1 MNPDALF
8 WQLADSGEFSDAEL
22 VALSRLLDLFAA
34 LGMARVTLT
43 YEQLAALWGYKIGS
57 DDKSVRNML
66 SAFRQKVPWLGV
78 IYHNKNAVLGLRWD
92 RVVLDERE
100 DRGRSAEH
108 SGKITDVTVA
118 DGNSAVNEGN
128 SAERI
133 GTEAEN
139 PRKVGGTI
147 GGDAWLLAFNLNPIR
162 VSLLVERDISHLGAN
177 NSASNQASNKGA
189 PISAILPQI
198 FRADSALFPREVR
211 AGPVAERTFRAYT
224 AQIPRKLRE
233 DSAPVDVPD
242 DLLRAVLDALDA
254 LPPENGVSEASARTI
269 IAEAL
274 ARGVAPEA
282 VLAVALAVGARAE
295 TGGQVGGGLFRS
307 LVGKPDPAR
316 EVPRAFLAQ
325 AREILGL
332 EAEERDEG
340 EEEARADVEIVGE
353 PPYDPQAVW
362 EKARERLREELS
374 RADFNT
380 WLRDAVL
387 LAWEEGEFVI
397 GVSNAFTK
405 DWLSNRLNGQ
415 VHESLAQAA
424 GIPEEEVSVR
434 YVVDV

>member
-1 MNPDALF
+1 M
-8 WQLADSGEFSDAEL
+8 
-22 VALSRLLDLFAA
+22 
-34 LGMARVTLT
+34 
-43 YEQLAALWGYKIGS
+43 
-57 DDKSVRNML
+57 
-66 SAFRQKVPWLGV
+66 
-78 IYHNKNAVLGLRWD
+78 
-92 RVVLDERE
+92 
-100 DRGRSAEH
+100 
-108 SGKITDVTVA
+108 
-118 DGNSAVNEGN
+118 
-128 SAERI
+128 
-133 GTEAEN
+133 
-139 PRKVGGTI
+139 
-147 GGDAWLLAFNLNPIR
+147 
-162 VSLLVERDISHLGAN
+162 
-177 NSASNQASNKGA
+177 
-189 PISAILPQI
+189 
-198 FRADSALFPREVR
+198 
-211 AGPVAERTFRAYT
+211 
-224 AQIPRKLRE
+224 
-233 DSAPVDVPD
+233 PD

-254 LPPENGVSEASARTI
+254 LPPENGVSESGARAI
-269 IAEAL
+269 IADAL

-282 VLAVALAVGARAE
+282 ILAVALAVGARAE

-332 EAEERDEG
+332 EPEERDEG

-380 WLRDAVL
+380 WLRDSVL

>member
-1 MNPDALF
+1 MNTHVFLTTTI
-8 WQLADSGEFSDAEL
+8 DSGLLSDSEV
-22 VALSRLLDLFAA
+22 VAFSRLLDFLSAYHMKHYTFTLED
-34 LGMARVTLT
+34 LGN
-43 YEQLAALWGYKIGS
+43 LWGRTRPLKKRQVREYVSALKRLPWLDVVSASGQVVIVLRPDRLPDGGANDAEIGEIDARIGANDAATMQSGGDYRGGAWLVASGS
-57 DDKSVRNML
+57 DPV
-66 SAFRQKVPWLGV
+66 
-78 IYHNKNAVLGLRWD
+78 
-92 RVVLDERE
+92 
-100 DRGRSAEH
+100 
-108 SGKITDVTVA
+108 
-118 DGNSAVNEGN
+118 
-128 SAERI
+128 
-133 GTEAEN
+133 
-139 PRKVGGTI
+139 
-147 GGDAWLLAFNLNPIR
+147 R
-162 VSLLVERDISHLGAN
+162 VSLLFQGITRESGAETE
-177 NSASNQASNKGA
+177 ASNQASNKYNG
-189 PISAILPQI
+189 PLQ
-198 FRADSALFPREVR
+198 RYRNDSAATLHREH
-211 AGPVAERTFRAYT
+211 T
-224 AQIPRKLRE
+224 
-233 DSAPVDVPD
+233 DSATSPPVPD

-254 LPPENGVSEASARTI
+254 LPPEGGVSEASARAI
-269 IAEAL
+269 IADAL

-307 LVGKPDPAR
+307 LAGKPDPAR

-332 EAEERDEG
+332 RPEERDEG
-340 EEEARADVEIVGE
+340 EEEERADVEIVGE

-434 YVVDV
+434 YVVDM

>member
-1 MNPDALF
+1 MFAVDHSLDGGN
-8 WQLADSGEFSDAEL
+8 FS
-22 VALSRLLDLFAA
+22 RMTAA
-34 LGMARVTLT
+34 
-43 YEQLAALWGYKIGS
+43 
-57 DDKSVRNML
+57 RN
-66 SAFRQKVPWLGV
+66 A
-78 IYHNKNAVLGLRWD
+78 AVLANLLLG
-92 RVVLDERE
+92 ERFSLT
-100 DRGRSAEH
+100 GR
-108 SGKITDVTVA
+108 
-118 DGNSAVNEGN
+118 NP
-128 SAERI
+128 
-133 GTEAEN
+133 EAS
-139 PRKVGGTI
+139 K
-147 GGDAWLLAFNLNPIR
+147 
-162 VSLLVERDISHLGAN
+162 
-177 NSASNQASNKGA
+177 QASNKGA
-189 PISAILPQI
+189 AVSAILPRNFLETSAI
-198 FRADSALFPREVR
+198 LPLFFPGSVARGSGFRESSAEFPGNFRDSSAELPPEGEALLP
-211 AGPVAERTFRAYT
+211 
-224 AQIPRKLRE
+224 
-233 DSAPVDVPD
+233 S
-242 DLLRAVLDALDA
+242 VLDALAA
-254 LPPENGVSEASARTI
+254 LPPEDGVSESGARAI

-274 ARGVAPEA
+274 TRGVAPEA
-282 VLAVALAVGARAE
+282 ILAVALAVGARAKA
-295 TGGQVGGGLFRS
+295 GRRVGGGLFRS
-307 LVGKPDPAR
+307 LVGKPDPVR

-340 EEEARADVEIVGE
+340 EEEERADVEIVGE